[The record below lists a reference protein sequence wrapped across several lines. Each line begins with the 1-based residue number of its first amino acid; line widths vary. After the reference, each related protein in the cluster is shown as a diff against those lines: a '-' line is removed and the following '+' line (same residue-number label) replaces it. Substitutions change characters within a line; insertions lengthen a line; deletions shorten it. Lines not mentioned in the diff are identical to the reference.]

1 MEDEKMKDY
10 KNGFGLIC
18 LMSIC
23 GILAIVIAIIAFF
36 G

>member
-1 MEDEKMKDY
+1 MQEH
-10 KNGFGLIC
+10 KNDGRGLIC

-23 GILAIVIAIIAFF
+23 GILAIAILVISFI

>member
-1 MEDEKMKDY
+1 MRDY
-10 KNGFGLIC
+10 KNDGRELIC

-23 GILAIVIAIIAFF
+23 GILAIAIAIIAFL

>member
-1 MEDEKMKDY
+1 MKEY
-10 KNGFGLIC
+10 ANGHGLIC

-23 GILAIVIAIIAFF
+23 GILAIAIAIIAFI

>member
-1 MEDEKMKDY
+1 MRDY
-10 KNGFGLIC
+10 KNDGRGLIC

-23 GILAIVIAIIAFF
+23 GILAIAILVIAFI

>member
-1 MEDEKMKDY
+1 MKDY
-10 KNGFGLIC
+10 KNGSGLIC

-23 GILAIVIAIIAFF
+23 GILAIAILVISFI

>member
-1 MEDEKMKDY
+1 MEDY
-10 KNGFGLIC
+10 KNDGRGLIC

-23 GILAIVIAIIAFF
+23 GILAMAILVISFV